1 MISNHKKLIHH
12 IGTSENSR
20 TPYFKNDV
28 DSNPLKREMTFA
40 VKKHALEGQ
49 QYLDNMRNLLVK
61 DPEFEAKVKI
71 ITE

>member
-1 MISNHKKLIHH
+1 LIHH

-20 TPYFKNDV
+20 TPYFKDHV
-28 DSNPLKREMTFA
+28 ETPLKREMTFA